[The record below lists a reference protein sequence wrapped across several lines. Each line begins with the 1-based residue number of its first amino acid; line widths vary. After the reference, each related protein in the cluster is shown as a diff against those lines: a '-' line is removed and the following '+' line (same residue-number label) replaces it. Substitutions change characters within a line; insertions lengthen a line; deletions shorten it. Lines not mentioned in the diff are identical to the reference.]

1 MKFLEYVKKPSMP
14 NPVKSMPNPA
24 LDISSA
30 TAQVALVLLKA
41 LVILS
46 DANAKE
52 RAVEQD
58 QVNR

>member
-1 MKFLEYVKKPSMP
+1 MKKPSVP

-24 LDISSA
+24 LDISNA
-30 TAQVALVLLKA
+30 TAQVAVVFLKA

-52 RAVEQD
+52 CAVEQD